1 MAIEVNMTTIQGNID
16 SIYTKAVP
24 IKRGPRAGQDGTVYH
39 AMVNGYDV
47 NLGFKCDF
55 EEGELVTWNV
65 EEKFGGWQLVKGG
78 APQAAASN
86 SEPSTASKP
95 NTGPITTGT
104 APTEFPVPKNTKGIS
119 ICRQNSGGHAAVI
132 VAALIKQ
139 GVIKDQAEA
148 AQAFLELAYEIT
160 DFATGQREAAM
171 ADAKAAYKG
180 PEGD

>member
-1 MAIEVNMTTIQGNID
+1 MQTIQGNID

-47 NLGFKCDF
+47 NLGFKCDY
-55 EEGELVTWNV
+55 EEGEFVTWAV
-65 EEKFGGWQLVKGG
+65 EEKFGGWQQVKGG
-78 APQAAASN
+78 AATTQEAKPATSTGSPSN
-86 SEPSTASKP
+86 SGPP
-95 NTGPITTGT
+95 VVTGK

-119 ICRQNSGGHAAVI
+119 ICRQNSGGHAATI
-132 VAALIKQ
+132 VAAMIKA
-139 GVIKDQAEA
+139 GMIDNETDATET
-148 AQAFLELAYEIT
+148 FLRIAYEIT

-171 ADAKAAYKG
+171 ADAKQAYVG

>member
-1 MAIEVNMTTIQGNID
+1 MNTIVGNID

-47 NLGFKCDF
+47 NLGFKCDY
-55 EEGELVTWNV
+55 EEGESVTWNV
-65 EEKFGGWQLVKGG
+65 EEKFGGYQLVKGNTA
-78 APQAAASN
+78 APSN
-86 SEPSTASKP
+86 PVAPAPTASGSAKP
-95 NTGPITTGT
+95 AHTGQ

-119 ICRQNSGGHAAVI
+119 ICRQNSGGHTAVI
-132 VAALIKQ
+132 VAAMIDNGLLNSQEEITT
-139 GVIKDQAEA
+139 
-148 AQAFLELAYEIT
+148 AFLEIAYEIT

-171 ADAKAAYKG
+171 ADAKAAYAG